1 MIWSS
6 LWTRWSCY
14 ALPTRFSPHAASL
27 FPHPIRYP
35 SKPPFR
41 SRASTSPKSRVSTN
55 HPKISA
61 AVKFQTANCDFMEQ
75 DYEGCSPVWVWVKAV
90 PLRLRCWRRA
100 EFVEFATSWLGCSWW
115 TSPPQPIGEGCWLSA
130 ENGATS
136 DRTFLPDVSKEPMP
150 LKRIPPW
157 RRSCFAL
164 RGSSNRSLLFPS
176 CCSPV
181 RIGVSPQ

>member
-75 DYEGCSPVWVWVKAV
+75 DFGFQQRMEQPQTALFCPMSRKS
-90 PLRLRCWRRA
+90 RCRW
-100 EFVEFATSWLGCSWW
+100 
-115 TSPPQPIGEGCWLSA
+115 
-130 ENGATS
+130 
-136 DRTFLPDVSKEPMP
+136 
-150 LKRIPPW
+150 
-157 RRSCFAL
+157 
-164 RGSSNRSLLFPS
+164 RGSRHEGEAASPCEEAQTGLFYFHLVVLRSELEFHLNNNMCLPLMETTFIT
-176 CCSPV
+176 
-181 RIGVSPQ
+181 RITEVKLQI